1 MQAGASHGADDTG
14 IMDDLDFDAEFDC
27 SKIQVRVRGGTKGI
41 ADYQK
46 GIIVLFVFGNFGLKY
61 AINLDLTE
69 VPVSLDDQHLE
80 KSFEIFIGCAHD

>member
-27 SKIQVRVRGGTKGI
+27 SEIQVRVRGGTKGI

-46 GIIVLFVFGNFGLKY
+46 GIIVLFVFGNFGLKH

-69 VPVSLDDQHLE
+69 VPVGLNDRHLE